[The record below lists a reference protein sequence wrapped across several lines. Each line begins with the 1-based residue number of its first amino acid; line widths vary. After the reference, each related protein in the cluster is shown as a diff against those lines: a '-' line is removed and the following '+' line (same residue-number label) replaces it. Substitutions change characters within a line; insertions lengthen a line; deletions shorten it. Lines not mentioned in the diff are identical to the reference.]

1 MNTLK
6 LVSLAAVGQIDI
18 GNAMSELAGRMAN
31 GVPQANGEIS
41 AEPLMDAELVGQ
53 AVLQMANLPLGAN
66 VLFQT
71 LMATNMPFVGRR

>member
-1 MNTLK
+1 
-6 LVSLAAVGQIDI
+6 
-18 GNAMSELAGRMAN
+18 
-31 GVPQANGEIS
+31 
-41 AEPLMDAELVGQ
+41 MDAELVGQ

>member
-1 MNTLK
+1 
-6 LVSLAAVGQIDI
+6 
-18 GNAMSELAGRMAN
+18 MSELAGRMAN

-53 AVLQMANLPLGAN
+53 AVLQMANLPLNAD

-71 LMATNMPFVGRR
+71 LMETTMPFMAGANPK